1 MGTSAIP
8 IEAGCLVLVELIDST
23 GEAEQRAF
31 TLVASERA
39 DFKSGLLDESAPLGR
54 ALLGRFAGQTIPYR
68 QGDLK
73 EVRILSVE
81 RAEGSVSGEAAGKR
95 RADVKKAEAQSEI
108 TNQMIFASASGS
120 KWGDYEVNMD
130 KLLEEQKNTE
140 EKKNEEGKE
149 E

>member
-1 MGTSAIP
+1 MGTSNIP
-8 IEAGCLVLVELIDST
+8 IEVGCPILVELIDSS

-54 ALLGRFAGQTIPYR
+54 TLLGRFAGQTIPYR

-73 EVRILSVE
+73 EVRILTVE
-81 RAEGSVSGEAAGKR
+81 RAEGSVSGEAANQR

-108 TNQMIFASASGS
+108 TSQMIFASARGS
-120 KWGDYEVNMD
+120 KWGDYEVDMD
-130 KLLEEQKNTE
+130 KLLEEDEQK
-140 EKKNEEGKE
+140 KKPRKKE
-149 E
+149 